1 MLLVLAFTAEDRPL
15 IERIYLSKSPAL
27 RKLAYRYLKDEQ
39 AAADVVQQ
47 SALDFM
53 EIFHTLT
60 YVSESKLCG
69 YLYII
74 TKNNIFDVL
83 GKNGRVS
90 AEVMYRKIS
99 ELPPRY
105 GAYIQMAYLDK
116 LDPAIIAKVLKVKQD
131 SLRMLGYRARKMLAE
146 LCQAESEV

>member
-1 MLLVLAFTAEDRPL
+1 MIRQRLP
-15 IERIYLSKSPAL
+15 
-27 RKLAYRYLKDEQ
+27 
-39 AAADVVQQ
+39 QQ
-47 SALDFM
+47 
-53 EIFHTLT
+53 
-60 YVSESKLCG
+60 LCG
-69 YLYII
+69 AA
-74 TKNNIFDVL
+74 L
-83 GKNGRVS
+83 GKNGRELPTETLENRAEQMNAEEIVIGRVS

-116 LDPAIIAKVLKVKQD
+116 LDPVVIAKVLKVKQD

>member
-1 MLLVLAFTAEDRPL
+1 MTGPAETL
-15 IERIYLSKSPAL
+15 ENHA
-27 RKLAYRYLKDEQ
+27 EQ
-39 AAADVVQQ
+39 MDAE
-47 SALDFM
+47 
-53 EIFHTLT
+53 EI
-60 YVSESKLCG
+60 V
-69 YLYII
+69 I
-74 TKNNIFDVL
+74 
-83 GKNGRVS
+83 GRVS

>member
-1 MLLVLAFTAEDRPL
+1 
-15 IERIYLSKSPAL
+15 
-27 RKLAYRYLKDEQ
+27 
-39 AAADVVQQ
+39 
-47 SALDFM
+47 M

-60 YVSESKLCG
+60 CVSESKLCG

-74 TKNNIFDVL
+74 TKNNIFDIL
-83 GKNGRVS
+83 GKNGRELPTETLENRAEQMNAEEIVIGRVS

-116 LDPAIIAKVLKVKQD
+116 LDPVVIAKVLKVKQD

>member
-1 MLLVLAFTAEDRPL
+1 MLPVLAFTAEDRPL

-69 YLYII
+69 YLYGNTAQKSRRDTARSDII
-74 TKNNIFDVL
+74 RPWIN
-83 GKNGRVS
+83 R
-90 AEVMYRKIS
+90 
-99 ELPPRY
+99 
-105 GAYIQMAYLDK
+105 
-116 LDPAIIAKVLKVKQD
+116 
-131 SLRMLGYRARKMLAE
+131 
-146 LCQAESEV
+146 

>member
-1 MLLVLAFTAEDRPL
+1 MRFQQAPY
-15 IERIYLSKSPAL
+15 RI
-27 RKLAYRYLKDEQ
+27 
-39 AAADVVQQ
+39 ADVV
-47 SALDFM
+47 ALLF
-53 EIFHTLT
+53 ILHGNTSFGSLAP
-60 YVSESKLCG
+60 
-69 YLYII
+69 II
-74 TKNNIFDVL
+74 PYRSCKHYL
-83 GKNGRVS
+83 GKNGRELPTETLENRAEQMNAEEIVIGRVS

-116 LDPAIIAKVLKVKQD
+116 LDPVVIAKVLKVKQD

>member
-1 MLLVLAFTAEDRPL
+1 
-15 IERIYLSKSPAL
+15 
-27 RKLAYRYLKDEQ
+27 
-39 AAADVVQQ
+39 
-47 SALDFM
+47 M

-60 YVSESKLCG
+60 YVSESKLCC

-83 GKNGRVS
+83 GKNGREFPAETLENHAEQMDAEEIVIGRVS

>member
-1 MLLVLAFTAEDRPL
+1 MVIF
-15 IERIYLSKSPAL
+15 ILSP
-27 RKLAYRYLKDEQ
+27 
-39 AAADVVQQ
+39 
-47 SALDFM
+47 
-53 EIFHTLT
+53 
-60 YVSESKLCG
+60 
-69 YLYII
+69 II

-83 GKNGRVS
+83 GKNGREFPAETLENHAEQMDAEEIVIGRVS

>member
-83 GKNGRVS
+83 ITSRRMNQSFRP
-90 AEVMYRKIS
+90 EVFC
-99 ELPPRY
+99 PRRSF
-105 GAYIQMAYLDK
+105 L
-116 LDPAIIAKVLKVKQD
+116 
-131 SLRMLGYRARKMLAE
+131 
-146 LCQAESEV
+146 